1 MAPTKNEGLVI
12 RDRIY
17 TVSEVTEIV
26 KTALEVAFPQVWVEG
41 EVSGYKKAASGHVFF
56 NLKDEKS
63 VVKAVMWQSTA
74 RKIAFDLKDGLQV
87 VCRGKVSV
95 YEPRGDYQ
103 LYVDQVEPKG
113 KGALQLRFEQLKEK
127 LRAEGLF
134 DETRKRKLP
143 LRPRTIGV
151 VTSPT
156 GAAIRDILRVLERRY
171 ARLHVVIY
179 PARVQGEGAAA
190 EIVEGIDALGA
201 RPGMDV
207 LIVGRGGG
215 SIEDLWAFNEEPVA
229 RAIARSPVPVISAV
243 GHEVDFTIADFVAD
257 LRAPTPSAAAEMVI
271 ATEEAFVDRIDA
283 ATRRLGDLLRY
294 GIRDLRGEVD
304 GLARNRIFQNFP
316 GQARQPGPARGRPRD
331 AGPQRPA
338 VRAPGHRRAEGR
350 RPARRR
356 TARERPRP
364 DGRRT
369 PGGLGAAH
377 GRAPR
382 PEPARRPQE
391 GLHARL
397 EGRRP
402 APGQP
407 DRGRR
412 PGRGRRR
419 LVLQGRV
426 QGPGGVRR
434 PQEAPRIPVP
444 QGGIMTNL
452 TFEKA
457 LAELEQIVAKLEKGG
472 ISLNESLALFE
483 KGVKMSRFL
492 RGELDKAER
501 KVEILLKDEK
511 GNLKAEDF
519 EAEDGET
526 EEGGGGA

>member
-56 NLKDEKS
+56 NLKDERC

-74 RKIAFDLKDGLQV
+74 RKIAFDLKDGLKV

-134 DETRKRKLP
+134 DEKRKRKLP

-190 EIVEGIDALGA
+190 EIVEAIDALGA

-243 GHEVDFTIADFVAD
+243 GHEIDFTIADFVAD

-304 GLARNRIFQNFP
+304 GLARNRIFQNF
-316 GQARQPGPARGRPRD
+316 QVKLANLARRVDDLETRGRNVLRSERQ
-331 AGPQRPA
+331 AIAEQKGAALLAAERLGNVL
-338 VRAPGHRRAEGR
+338 VRTVGEHRAAWERL
-350 RPARRR
+350 
-356 TARERPRP
+356 TAALHALSPLGVLKKGYALVWKE
-364 DGRRT
+364 
-369 PGGLGAAH
+369 GGLRLANRIEDIVPGEAVDVSFFK
-377 GRAPR
+377 G
-382 PEPARRPQE
+382 EFKARVESVDRKK
-391 GLHARL
+391 LL
-397 EGRRP
+397 E
-402 APGQP
+402 
-407 DRGRR
+407 
-412 PGRGRRR
+412 
-419 LVLQGRV
+419 
-426 QGPGGVRR
+426 
-434 PQEAPRIPVP
+434 
-444 QGGIMTNL
+444 
-452 TFEKA
+452 
-457 LAELEQIVAKLEKGG
+457 
-472 ISLNESLALFE
+472 
-483 KGVKMSRFL
+483 SRFL
-492 RGELDKAER
+492 K
-501 KVEILLKDEK
+501 
-511 GNLKAEDF
+511 
-519 EAEDGET
+519 
-526 EEGGGGA
+526 EGS